1 MSKTTRTATFK
12 LPKTKTAT
20 KPKTLTVGFDIFG
33 NALPE
38 SAQVEGTGKS
48 LRVVRRQDIT
58 VKPSRKKQPKATT
71 SNKKTSGTALVPVS
85 TPNLLGRLVPAW
97 FKPAAPKAE
106 AMGKVSRIRTPAR
119 QDHAHHDGVS
129 ERLEYAFKR
138 LHEEFNQREQQI
150 EDKIREL
157 KQHHLALQG
166 NSKQRYKWVVPVAI
180 AGFSVI
186 GYALYVLTS
195 MQGSMTAM
203 SGNINTMNSHMGTMA
218 GDTQVMSQNI
228 QTMNQ
233 SMYYMNNNVA
243 YMSGNVAQMNQ
254 KVGTLAQAAAPM
266 GEAASTI
273 SPFTKMFKS
282 FMPF

>member
-1 MSKTTRTATFK
+1 MSKTTKTALFK

-20 KPKTLTVGFDIFG
+20 KAKTLTVGFDIFG

-48 LRVVRRQDIT
+48 LRIVRKQEIT
-58 VKPSRKKQPKATT
+58 LKPSRKRKPKTT
-71 SNKKTSGTALVPVS
+71 ANNKKSTGTALVPVATS
-85 TPNLLGRLVPAW
+85 SLLGRLTPSW
-97 FKPAAPKAE
+97 FKPASANTD
-106 AMGKVSRIRTPAR
+106 AMGKVSRIRIPAK
-119 QDHAHHDGVS
+119 QDQAHHDGVS

-138 LHEEFNQREQQI
+138 LHQEFNQREQQI
-150 EDKIREL
+150 EEKIQEL
-157 KQHHLALQG
+157 KQHHLSVQATRKQG
-166 NSKQRYKWVVPVAI
+166 YKWAVPLAM
-180 AGFSVI
+180 AGFSVV

-203 SGNINTMNSHMGTMA
+203 SGNINTMNGHMGTMA

-228 QTMNQ
+228 QTMNE

-266 GEAASTI
+266 GEVASSA
-273 SPFTKMFKS
+273 SPFMKMFKS

>member
-1 MSKTTRTATFK
+1 MSKTTKPVLFK

-33 NALPE
+33 NAVPE

-48 LRVVRRQDIT
+48 LRVVRKQEIT
-58 VKPSRKKQPKATT
+58 LKPSRKKKPKTT
-71 SNKKTSGTALVPVS
+71 ASKKKSTETALVPVA
-85 TPNLLGRLVPAW
+85 TPSLLGRLVPSW
-97 FKPAAPKAE
+97 FKPGKPDAVK
-106 AMGKVSRIRTPAR
+106 MGEVSHIRIPAKR
-119 QDHAHHDGVS
+119 DHAHHDGIS

-138 LHEEFNQREQQI
+138 LHQEFNQREQQL
-150 EDKIREL
+150 EDKIQEL
-157 KQHHLALQG
+157 KQHHLAVQTTR
-166 NSKQRYKWVVPVAI
+166 KQRYKWLVPVAI

-186 GYALYVLTS
+186 GYALYILSS
-195 MQGSMTAM
+195 MQGSMLSM
-203 SGNINTMNSHMGTMA
+203 SGNINTMNTHMGTMA
-218 GDTQVMSQNI
+218 SDTQTMTQNI
-228 QTMNQ
+228 QTMNE

-266 GEAASTI
+266 GEAASTV
-273 SPFTKMFKS
+273 SPFMKMFKS